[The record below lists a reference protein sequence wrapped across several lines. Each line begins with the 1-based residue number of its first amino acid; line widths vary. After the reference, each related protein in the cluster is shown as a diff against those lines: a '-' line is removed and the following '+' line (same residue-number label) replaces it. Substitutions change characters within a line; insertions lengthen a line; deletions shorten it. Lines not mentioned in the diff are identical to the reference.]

1 MRERRG
7 SARDCVGGAPAQAP
21 GSVHPVAARSRSL
34 TAPAA
39 LAAASGSLRAGHRL
53 PFPSGGGG
61 GRSLSSRRPLSRPG
75 GPAPPRRC
83 TTQLTWCCSVPEP
96 CAWAHCVLPPPLT
109 LGISSLGGPRLS
121 SFSPATRVLNS
132 SM

>member
-75 GPAPPRRC
+75 GPAPPAPLHDSAYLVLQC
-83 TTQLTWCCSVPEP
+83 PGTL
-96 CAWAHCVLPPPLT
+96 CVGALRPSPSPNTGYLK
-109 LGISSLGGPRLS
+109 SGGP
-121 SFSPATRVLNS
+121 
-132 SM
+132 